1 MKRAHRFWHLL
12 SDAAVPA
19 IAFGVIG
26 FFGAYALFGS
36 NGILA
41 WGDYQRALHQ
51 RQAAL
56 QVAQIERARLQNRV
70 DLLNPA
76 HDNPDLVDE
85 LVRQRLGVV
94 SKDEV
99 ILPLK

>member
-1 MKRAHRFWHLL
+1 MKRAHKFWQVL

-36 NGILA
+36 NGVLA
-41 WGDYQRALHQ
+41 WGEYEHALHHQ
-51 RQAAL
+51 QHTL
-56 QVAQIERARLQNRV
+56 VTAQQDKARLANRV
-70 DLLNPA
+70 ALLNPA

-85 LVRQRLGVV
+85 LVRKQLGVV
-94 SKDEV
+94 RKDEV